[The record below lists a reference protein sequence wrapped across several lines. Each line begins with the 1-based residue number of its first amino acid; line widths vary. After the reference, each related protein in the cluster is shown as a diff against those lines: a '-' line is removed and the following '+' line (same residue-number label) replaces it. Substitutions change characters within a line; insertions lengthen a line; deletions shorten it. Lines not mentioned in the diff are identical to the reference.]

1 MPQENR
7 DWKIR
12 IGKVLEL
19 ERATGYEDRAAT
31 CGLEAFVRL
40 QHPASATWVEGY
52 ASAMLTERQSMVT
65 DLGQALDLAVAPLPP
80 MAVIQGPDLSE
91 PITKA
96 QGIGAKRAALLAK
109 LGLKTIEDLLM
120 FFPHRL
126 EDRTQATSIGSL
138 KNGMEVSVRGT
149 VGAIQKVRMNR
160 GMTLVKASICSVVQS
175 TVGGRSNQAWNGH
188 RCVRP
193 R

>member
-1 MPQENR
+1 MPQENS

-19 ERATGYEDRAAT
+19 EHATGYEDRATT

-40 QHPASATWVEGY
+40 QHPASTLWVAGY
-52 ASAMLTERQSMVT
+52 GAASPTDRQSMAAK
-65 DLGQALDLAVAPLPP
+65 LGQALTMDGGRDPQPAPPQAVDDAPNL
-80 MAVIQGPDLSE
+80 GE

-126 EDRTQATSIGSL
+126 EDRTQITAISKL
-138 KNGMEVSVRGT
+138 KDGMDVSVQGM
-149 VGAIQKVRMNR
+149 VHVIQKTRMNR
-160 GMTLVKASICSVVQS
+160 G
-175 TVGGRSNQAWNGH
+175 
-188 RCVRP
+188 
-193 R
+193 